1 VSLPEVAALLAVG
14 VVFIA
19 LGPLILGAFR
29 ARPASR
35 DPVGAARLARVSCE
49 AALVLPLGAA
59 PGVLP
64 RVPPEGARIE
74 GPAEISKAVGRPPD
88 LPPLPF
94 FREWRVEALRRG
106 GTPGTWERVAGGLP
120 ADLERVTVVIRDADP
135 DGSGGF
141 APRGRGVTASVLRG
155 AS

>member
-14 VVFIA
+14 VVFVA
-19 LGPLILGAFR
+19 LGPLILGVFR

-35 DPVGAARLARVSCE
+35 DPLGAARLARISCE
-49 AALVLPLGAA
+49 AALVLSGGAA

-64 RVPPEGARIE
+64 RLRPGGTRIE
-74 GPAEISKAVGRPPD
+74 GPVELSKAVGQPPD

-94 FREWRVEALRRG
+94 SREWRVEAFRRG
-106 GTPGTWERVAGGLP
+106 GKQGTWERVAGGVP
-120 ADLERVTVVIRDADP
+120 CDLERVTVVIRDADP

-141 APRGRGVTASVLRG
+141 VPRGRGVTASVLRG